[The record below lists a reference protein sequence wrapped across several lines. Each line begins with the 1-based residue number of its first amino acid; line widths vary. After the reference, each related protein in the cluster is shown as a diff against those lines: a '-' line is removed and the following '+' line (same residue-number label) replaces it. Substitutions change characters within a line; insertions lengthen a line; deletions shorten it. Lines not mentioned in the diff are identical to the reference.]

1 MWERRKKQ
9 QQQQQMNI
17 QTQIDNKRMVTKGK
31 GGGRNGE
38 GKGGQIH
45 SDGMSLVLYRCC
57 VLKSIPE
64 ICY

>member
-1 MWERRKKQ
+1 MWDRRKRK
-9 QQQQQMNI
+9 NNKTNE
-17 QTQIDNKRMVTKGK
+17 QTNSDIDNKRMVTKGK